1 MELLN
6 LINSLISGAL
16 GGNIAGAALK
26 DQSLGTVGNSIAGI
40 LGGGVGGMLLQS
52 LGESARRRTRPRTID
67 RQHCQRRGRR
77 RYRYGH
83 HRPDQE
89 RHGASIRSVGM
100 DARISWFG
108 VLMRLVG
115 ARAMVLL
122 TYNPTGYS
130 FSTGHCA
137 TWLTLPR

>member
-52 LGESARRRTRPRTID
+52 LGESAGGGGLGLGPLI
-67 RQHCQRRGRR
+67 GSI
-77 RYRYGH
+77 
-83 HRPDQE
+83 
-89 RHGASIRSVGM
+89 ASGGVG
-100 DARISWFG
+100 G
-108 VLMRLVG
+108 GLVIVIIG
-115 ARAMVLL
+115 LIKSAMARA
-122 TYNPTGYS
+122 
-130 FSTGHCA
+130 
-137 TWLTLPR
+137 